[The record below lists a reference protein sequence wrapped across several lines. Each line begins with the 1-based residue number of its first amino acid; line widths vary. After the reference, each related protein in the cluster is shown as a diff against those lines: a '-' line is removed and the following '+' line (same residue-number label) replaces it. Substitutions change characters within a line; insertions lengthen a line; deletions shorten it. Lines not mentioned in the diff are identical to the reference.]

1 MQWCRF
7 CGKLIDTG
15 RPYDP
20 GELWICK
27 ECQAEHE
34 KQNEKVA
41 QYILNWLN
49 SESGGPTTE

>member
-7 CGKLIDTG
+7 CGKIIETG

-34 KQNEKVA
+34 KQSEKVA

-49 SESGGPTTE
+49 SESGGPSTE

>member
-7 CGKLIDTG
+7 CGKLIETG

-27 ECQAEHE
+27 ECQDEHF
-34 KQNEKVA
+34 KLNEEEAKRLQELLKPSPV
-41 QYILNWLN
+41 NH
-49 SESGGPTTE
+49 